1 MAATMRAAAPRKA
14 ERGAKGKGKAVR
26 ARSAA
31 KDLTFNGSDG
41 AALKTLQAGV
51 DKLASVLGVT
61 LGPKG
66 RNVVL
71 ESKYGS
77 PKIVNDGVTVAK
89 EVELENTVENVGCRL
104 VRQAA
109 QKTNDTAGDGTTTA
123 TVLSA
128 AMIAEGMRII
138 MSGTNPVQLTRGME
152 KTTTA
157 LVEHLKTLSRD
168 VEDSEINNVASVSA
182 GNNEE
187 VGGMVSEAMGR
198 VGRDGVITLEEAK
211 SVENNLRVVEGM
223 QFDRG
228 YISPY
233 FVTDSERMTA
243 GFENAKLLLVDKKI
257 STARDMVGILED
269 AIKNSYPLVIMAED
283 IEQEALATLVV
294 NRLRGTLKVAALKA
308 PGFGDR
314 RSQYLEDLAVLTGG
328 TVVKDEVGL
337 QLDKVGPEVLGDAA
351 KIEMNKE
358 ACTVVGS
365 GGTQD
370 AVNARVNQI
379 RNLMESAD
387 SDYEKEKLN
396 ERIARLSGGVA
407 IIEVGAQTETEMRE
421 KKLRIEDALNATK
434 AAVQEGIV
442 IGGGCTLLKL
452 AQQVDSIKKQLDNEE
467 QRIGADIVKRALS
480 YPLKLIATNSGD
492 NGSVVAQRVQQSSDP
507 NYGFNAATGEYEDL
521 MQCVPPLP
529 LSLVFTFILLLHTLL
544 CWLTAVCTVS
554 VCEQGWNH

>member
-1 MAATMRAAAPRKA
+1 
-14 ERGAKGKGKAVR
+14 
-26 ARSAA
+26 
-31 KDLTFNGSDG
+31 
-41 AALKTLQAGV
+41 
-51 DKLASVLGVT
+51 
-61 LGPKG
+61 
-66 RNVVL
+66 
-71 ESKYGS
+71 
-77 PKIVNDGVTVAK
+77 
-89 EVELENTVENVGCRL
+89 
-104 VRQAA
+104 
-109 QKTNDTAGDGTTTA
+109 
-123 TVLSA
+123 
-128 AMIAEGMRII
+128 
-138 MSGTNPVQLTRGME
+138 
-152 KTTTA
+152 
-157 LVEHLKTLSRD
+157 
-168 VEDSEINNVASVSA
+168 
-182 GNNEE
+182 
-187 VGGMVSEAMGR
+187 
-198 VGRDGVITLEEAK
+198 
-211 SVENNLRVVEGM
+211 
-223 QFDRG
+223 
-228 YISPY
+228 
-233 FVTDSERMTA
+233 
-243 GFENAKLLLVDKKI
+243 
-257 STARDMVGILED
+257 
-269 AIKNSYPLVIMAED
+269 MAED

-379 RNLMESAD
+379 RNLMDSAD

-452 AQQVDSIKKQLDNEE
+452 VQQVESIKKQLDNEE

-492 NGSVVAQRVQQSSDP
+492 N
-507 NYGFNAATGEYEDL
+507 AAWLRSACSRAAIQTMASTL
-521 MQCVPPLP
+521 PPA
-529 LSLVFTFILLLHTLL
+529 STKI
-544 CWLTAVCTVS
+544 
-554 VCEQGWNH
+554 